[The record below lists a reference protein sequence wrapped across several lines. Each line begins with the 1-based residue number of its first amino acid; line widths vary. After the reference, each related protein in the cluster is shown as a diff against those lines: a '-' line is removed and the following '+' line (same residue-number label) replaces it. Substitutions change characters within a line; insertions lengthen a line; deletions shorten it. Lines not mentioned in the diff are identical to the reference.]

1 MSFLYSLLFL
11 IMPLTHIEHPED
23 TILTGDLSSLECMG
37 SKGNLSAK
45 IDGSPAVVWG
55 TDPKD
60 GRFFVGTKSVFNKRN
75 PKLMKSYDDID
86 ANYEGALHEILTAC
100 FRWLPSRDKTIY
112 QGDFIGFGGTHTW
125 TPNTLT
131 YTIPTVASEQIVIA
145 PHTTYYE
152 GVPYPLHN
160 NLSDRSGFVKFIRP
174 EVEEGDLCE
183 LRSLIQFAQI
193 FAKTVDF
200 LNDDKEVTA
209 LKKELN
215 SYIREGKEIRPQE
228 FANSRLVFLWKLVSS
243 LKEDYMD
250 TCKVDDELQVTLNGS
265 SHEGEGFVKF
275 NEWGHIKLVRRGS
288 FSYANFN
295 NPRFVRS

>member
-125 TPNTLT
+125 TCLL
-131 YTIPTVASEQIVIA
+131 YTSPS
-145 PHTTYYE
+145 
-152 GVPYPLHN
+152 
-160 NLSDRSGFVKFIRP
+160 
-174 EVEEGDLCE
+174 
-183 LRSLIQFAQI
+183 
-193 FAKTVDF
+193 
-200 LNDDKEVTA
+200 
-209 LKKELN
+209 
-215 SYIREGKEIRPQE
+215 
-228 FANSRLVFLWKLVSS
+228 
-243 LKEDYMD
+243 
-250 TCKVDDELQVTLNGS
+250 
-265 SHEGEGFVKF
+265 
-275 NEWGHIKLVRRGS
+275 
-288 FSYANFN
+288 
-295 NPRFVRS
+295 PRD